1 MSKSLASFFGK
12 VSKKEDT
19 PAAPVIKLEESV
31 IDVKLDAFFATL
43 TPAQRLAHTIAKEK
57 LGSSYDI
64 ERTHDYTAY
73 LKK

>member
-12 VSKKEDT
+12 VSKKEEKSVL
-19 PAAPVIKLEESV
+19 PVVKVEESATDAKLE
-31 IDVKLDAFFATL
+31 AFFATL

-57 LGSSYDI
+57 LGSSYDV
-64 ERTHDYTAY
+64 ERTHDYMAY

>member
-12 VSKKEDT
+12 VSKKEEVPT
-19 PAAPVIKLEESV
+19 APVIKVEISAT
-31 IDVKLDAFFATL
+31 DAKLDAFFASL

-64 ERTHDYTAY
+64 ERTHDYNAY